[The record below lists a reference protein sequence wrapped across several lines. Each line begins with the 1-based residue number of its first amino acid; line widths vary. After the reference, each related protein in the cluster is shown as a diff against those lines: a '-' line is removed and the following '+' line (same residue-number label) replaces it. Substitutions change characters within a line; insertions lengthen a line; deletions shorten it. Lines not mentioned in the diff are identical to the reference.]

1 MNEWRGR
8 EGGAQS
14 DGNSLCPTRGG
25 ALLAGD
31 GLSGPGSA
39 ESRCECVQGTGGRRG
54 GGSEEL
60 GASLTH
66 VRKSAHVCV
75 KPRHKVKAPK
85 CVSVC
90 VFCLCAFV
98 YVSACV
104 CPCVV
109 VSGCICVCACVN
121 VWACVSPPLS

>member
-1 MNEWRGR
+1 MNGEDAREERRVMGTRCALREVALCWRETDCPVR
-8 EGGAQS
+8 VLPSPDVSVSKVLGG
-14 DGNSLCPTRGG
+14 GG
-25 ALLAGD
+25 G
-31 GLSGPGSA
+31 
-39 ESRCECVQGTGGRRG
+39 VG

-109 VSGCICVCACVN
+109 VSGCICVCVN